1 VTPRKIGIGVVKINV
16 TIISP
21 VRGDFSMAENRVIKE
36 AGNTRSSSA
45 RGRWLFSALTALCIG
60 LSFPATAEVHP
71 YEQWAEEFGIDMG
84 VSYDGT
90 RLMEFQGN
98 KFSASERR
106 APGKMYSEINVGG
119 MTSGVI
125 MREDLKK
132 SYILMPSMGFYKE
145 ESLEGGMLQASNGMK
160 FSKIEKV
167 GPETINGHPSTKF
180 KTRFE
185 DNEGKGAGIIWITDT
200 GVPIKMDMIYSNSRF
215 KGERISMQFTELNLR
230 AQDPK
235 YFELPAN
242 LKPMT
247 MGGLGNIGDLM
258 KMGTAGSQ
266 ATPPQSTA
274 PQDSAASKSAATTT
288 SADTALGDKQQAC
301 LQAAAQQAAEKK
313 EQEKKTKGFGRLMGS
328 LARTASR
335 FGLADLSDVTR
346 GVYDAE
352 ATADDASVIAEEL
365 GISEDDVERCRNPE

>member
-1 VTPRKIGIGVVKINV
+1 MAISSTRNAALNTGLNSMGVKSLLGSLI
-16 TIISP
+16 
-21 VRGDFSMAENRVIKE
+21 
-36 AGNTRSSSA
+36 
-45 RGRWLFSALTALCIG
+45 ALCFS
-60 LSFPATAEVHP
+60 LSFSVTAEVHP

-84 VSYDGT
+84 ASYDGT
-90 RLMEFQGN
+90 RLMEFQDN

-119 MTSGVI
+119 MTTGVI
-125 MREDLKK
+125 LREDLKK

-145 ESLEGGMLQASNGMK
+145 ETLEGGMLQASNGMK
-160 FSKIEKV
+160 FNKIEKL
-167 GPETINGHPSTKF
+167 GSETINGHPSTKF
-180 KTRFE
+180 NTQFE
-185 DNEGKGAGIIWITDT
+185 DNEGSGVGVIWITDT
-200 GVPIKMDMIYSNSRF
+200 GVPIKMDMTYSNSRF

-266 ATPPQSTA
+266 AAPPQSTA
-274 PQDSAASKSAATTT
+274 PQDSAASKPTVATT

-313 EQEKKTKGFGRLMGS
+313 EQQKKTKGFGRLMGS

-335 FGLADLSDVTR
+335 FGLADLTDVTR
-346 GVYDAE
+346 GIYDAE
-352 ATADDASVIAEEL
+352 ATADDAAVIAEEL

>member
-1 VTPRKIGIGVVKINV
+1 
-16 TIISP
+16 
-21 VRGDFSMAENRVIKE
+21 MAEKNIRNV
-36 AGNTRSSSA
+36 AGNTRLSSTQA
-45 RGRWLFSALTALCIG
+45 KWLFSALTALCIS
-60 LSFPATAEVHP
+60 LSFSATAEVHP

-84 VSYDGT
+84 ASYDGT

-200 GVPIKMDMIYSNSRF
+200 GVPIKMDMIYSNSQF

-230 AQDPK
+230 PQDPK

-258 KMGTAGSQ
+258 KMGTAGAQ
-266 ATPPQSTA
+266 AT
-274 PQDSAASKSAATTT
+274 QDSAASKPAASTA
-288 SADTALGDKQQAC
+288 SADTALMDKQQAC
-301 LQAAAQQAAEKK
+301 LQAAAQQASEKK
-313 EQEKKTKGFGRLMGS
+313 DKEKKTKGFGRLMGS
-328 LARTASR
+328 IARTASR
-335 FGLADLSDVTR
+335 FGLADISDVTR
-346 GVYDAE
+346 DIYDAE